1 MIIKLKNN
9 YENFNINK
17 MKVLQ
22 SFTTQNEID
31 KILILND
38 GRILTIQYYSDE
50 NDEEL
55 YKLCVYSL
63 KNGFACDI
71 NIDYEEIDELFQM
84 DDGNVVLNTREAIKI
99 LKIKN
104 NVIEEIWTF
113 NDDIWEMKQLLKDNI
128 FIAIK
133 KNKEEKNIFY
143 YYLYSYEGGKLKKY
157 KDITNIYE
165 KEGVQEIC
173 QIKENEYVF
182 LCYQKGVIYGNN
194 NYLIFYDNQNDKII
208 KKIKVGDDKCK
219 LDMFLM
225 NENNLIVEGIKGS
238 IIVIDIQN
246 RQIRK
251 EYKYNIYIKY
261 IVGLN
266 EKYFLYYDIKSLYQY
281 ECDDLNNIELKEEKN
296 IDIYELGP
304 KITKYLGNKII
315 ICDKKKLIFMVCNI
329 FKL

>member
-1 MIIKLKNN
+1 
-9 YENFNINK
+9 
-17 MKVLQ
+17 
-22 SFTTQNEID
+22 
-31 KILILND
+31 
-38 GRILTIQYYSDE
+38 
-50 NDEEL
+50 
-55 YKLCVYSL
+55 
-63 KNGFACDI
+63 
-71 NIDYEEIDELFQM
+71 M

-113 NDDIWEMKQLLKDNI
+113 NDDIWEMKQLLNNNF
-128 FIAIK
+128 FIIIDK
-133 KNKEEKNIFY
+133 YEEGEKNSY

-246 RQIRK
+246 RQKRK
-251 EYKYNIYIKY
+251 EYKYNIKIEY

-266 EKYFLYYDIKSLYQY
+266 EKLFLYYDYNGLYMY
-281 ECDDLNNIELKEEKN
+281 ECDDLNNIKLKEEKK
-296 IDIYELGP
+296 IDIYRY
-304 KITKYLGNKII
+304 KAKVNKYLGNKII
-315 ICDKKKLIFMVCNI
+315 ICDKKKLTFMVCNI